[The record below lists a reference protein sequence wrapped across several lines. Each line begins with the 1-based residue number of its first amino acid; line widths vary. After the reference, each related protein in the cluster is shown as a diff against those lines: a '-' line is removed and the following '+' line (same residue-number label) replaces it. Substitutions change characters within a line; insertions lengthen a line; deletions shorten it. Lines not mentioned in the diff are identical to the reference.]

1 MQQSGQMGRGKD
13 FRDRRRTGDE
23 FPPPEPAWGA
33 PPDRGPPR
41 GPSSY
46 DYRPP
51 RSPRPS
57 GPTEGTEADA
67 TVKWF
72 NGTKGFGF
80 VELSDGSRDA
90 FLHMQAVRNA
100 GHESLDPGTKLRVK
114 VAEGQ
119 KGPQVVE
126 VLSVDTSTA
135 QPQAPRSGGYGDR
148 GGGGGGYGDRGGG
161 YGDRGGG
168 GGGGYG
174 DRGGGGGY
182 GDRGGGGGGYGRA
195 PAQYGGPRSSEP
207 IDESA
212 EVGGTVKWYDP
223 AKGFGFVV
231 PDEGGQDLFVHR
243 SALARAGL
251 QDLQDGQRVLIKVV
265 AGRKGPEVGS
275 IAIAS

>member
-1 MQQSGQMGRGKD
+1 MSWLNEIDGVSPADSLDRRRKTQQSGQMGRGKD
-13 FRDRRRTGDE
+13 FRDRRRSGDE
-23 FPPPEPAWGA
+23 FPSSEPAWGA
-33 PPDRGPPR
+33 DRGPPR
-41 GPSSY
+41 SPSY
-46 DYRPP
+46 DNR
-51 RSPRPS
+51 PRPARPF
-57 GPTEGTEADA
+57 GPTEGVEADA

-80 VELSDGSRDA
+80 VELGDGSRDA

-100 GHESLDPGTKLRVK
+100 GYESLDPGTKLRVK

-135 QPQAPRSGGYGDR
+135 QPQAQRSGYGERGGYG
-148 GGGGGGYGDRGGG
+148 GDRGFGG
-161 YGDRGGG
+161 GGGG

-174 DRGGGGGY
+174 RG
-182 GDRGGGGGGYGRA
+182 

-231 PDEGGQDLFVHR
+231 PDAGGQDLFVHR

-251 QDLQDGQRVLIKVV
+251 QDLHDGQRVLIKVV
-265 AGRKGPEVGS
+265 AGRKGPEVGTIS
-275 IAIAS
+275 IAS